1 MCTCLRAGPPNRCI
15 QVDAVV
21 EASLGQL
28 APGELAA
35 RQARQQDWEAGGQ
48 EVVQLWSKLL
58 RSKAAGAGA
67 ARAPADGQQQG
78 TEAGLQQA
86 RQQVAAG
93 ASGAFAVLLN
103 GSRRQAGAGRG
114 RGRGGA
120 GGSGRGV
127 LRGQVAAQQATFGN
141 YMSLI
146 TSQARQG

>member
-1 MCTCLRAGPPNRCI
+1 M
-15 QVDAVV
+15 V

-35 RQARQQDWEAGGQ
+35 RQARQQDWEAGAQ

-58 RSKAAGAGA
+58 RSKAAGAGTA
-67 ARAPADGQQQG
+67 HAPADGQQQG
-78 TEAGLQQA
+78 AEAGGQQA
-86 RQQVAAG
+86 RQQSAAG

-114 RGRGGA
+114 RGRGRSGA
-120 GGSGRGV
+120 GGSGRGARV
-127 LRGQVAAQQATFGN
+127 QVAAQQATFGN